1 MTHKPGNHTYKH
13 ANAEPCQIML
23 TGMLPLAVLHSLKQ
37 SVKCKRYKI

>member
-1 MTHKPGNHTYKH
+1 MMHKPGNHTCS
-13 ANAEPCQIML
+13 EPYQIML